1 MIIAAP
7 DLLIDGAFTG
17 PGAVEVKDGVIT
29 AILPGETRGD
39 VRFESGFLTAG
50 LIDVQNNGAFGV
62 DCATAEGAEFSLFME
77 KLAACGVT
85 SVLPTIIT
93 APLPALHAAA
103 SRIAEAMQAHG
114 GILGVHM
121 EGPFL
126 APEKRGAHRRDW
138 LLPPAPAVL
147 EAVLAMPA
155 LRIVTLAPELP
166 GALDAIKRLAAA
178 KIIVSLGHTNA
189 AAEEMRDAAAAGAS
203 MVTHVF
209 NAQSALGHRAPGAPG
224 VALTDERLSP
234 CLIADGV
241 HVDPAIL
248 QLAFAACPRAIA
260 VSDSISLAGMPVGT
274 EQKFG
279 GAMARLSAQGV
290 AKRPDGTIAGA
301 AITLDEGVRRLIA
314 AGVPVAAAF
323 TAASSHP
330 AAALGLTDRGRIA
343 AGQRADLVAWDADYR
358 PIWVHRAGRVF
369 APPITVKTPD
379 AITPDLAELDLWP
392 AEKIVAAFLG
402 QERKAQMTLAAQAS
416 ALASLAEAVG
426 EKMRAGG
433 RLFYAGAGT
442 SGRLAVLDAAECGPT
457 FGIPDGLIIPLLA
470 GGKAAFLQAQEGAE
484 DDTEAPMAALAAHQF
499 SAADSLVGIAASGS
513 TPFTLAAIRAAKTLG
528 GLTGAI
534 INTKNSLCAQAADH
548 VIEIDSGAEI
558 IAGSTRL
565 SAGTTQKI
573 ALNILSSTIMISL
586 GKTYGPL
593 MVDMRASNEK
603 LRKRA
608 IRMVCAITG
617 TAEAAAIATLGECN
631 WHVKTAAVMLK
642 HQVSAETASQ
652 TLEKQNNALRGA
664 LNAQD

>member
-29 AILPGETRGD
+29 AILLGATSGD
-39 VRFESGFLTAG
+39 VRFESGFLTPG

-62 DCATAEGAEFSLFME
+62 DCASAEADEFSLFIE

-126 APEKRGAHRRDW
+126 AAEKRGAHRRDW
-138 LLPPAPAVL
+138 LLPPAPAVM

-155 LRIVTLAPELP
+155 LRLITLAPELP
-166 GALDAIKRLAAA
+166 GALAAIKQLAASG
-178 KIIVSLGHTNA
+178 IIVSLGHTNA
-189 AAEEMRDAAAAGAS
+189 TAEEMRDAAAAGAS

-224 VALTDERLSP
+224 VALTDARFYP
-234 CLIADGV
+234 CLIADAV

-248 QLAFAACPRAIA
+248 QMAFAACPRAIA

-323 TAASSHP
+323 TAATSHP
-330 AAALGLTDRGRIA
+330 AAALGLTDRGRLAI
-343 AGQRADLVAWDADYR
+343 GQRADLVAWSADYQ
-358 PIWVHRAGRVF
+358 PIHVFRAGQAAQRK
-369 APPITVKTPD
+369 ITVKTPD
-379 AITPDLAELDLWP
+379 YARPELAELDLWP
-392 AEKIVAAFLG
+392 AAKIVAAFLG
-402 QERKAQMTLAAQAS
+402 QERAAQA
-416 ALASLAEAVG
+416 ALATQAAPLASLAEAIA
-426 EKMRAGG
+426 EKMAAGG

-457 FGIPDGLIIPLLA
+457 FGIPDGLILPLLA
-470 GGKAAFLQAQEGAE
+470 GGPGAFLKAAEGAE
-484 DDTEAPMAALAAHQF
+484 DDTESPLAALTAHHF
-499 SAADSLVGIAASGS
+499 GPADSMVGIAASGN
-513 TPFTLAAIRAAKTLG
+513 TPFTLAAIRAARDLG

-534 INTKNSLCAQAADH
+534 VNTSNSLCAQAASH
-548 VIEIDSGAEI
+548 VIEISSGPEI

-565 SAGTTQKI
+565 SAGTAQKI
-573 ALNILSSTIMISL
+573 ALNILSSTIMIRL
-586 GKTYGPL
+586 NKTYGPF
-593 MVDMRASNEK
+593 MVDMRAANEK
-603 LRKRA
+603 LRRRA
-608 IRMVCAITG
+608 IRMVCAITS
-617 TAEAAAIATLGECN
+617 AREDAAIASLEECN

-642 HQVSAETASQ
+642 HQVSAATASQ
-652 TLEKQNNALRGA
+652 TLEKQNNALRRA